1 MMYPSATKVSA
12 TPQEMIFVKE
22 YKKANNVAPNAAAVK
37 GFDITFDTILRICQ
51 EEGFIESAAKYK
63 TEHVENSFDYT
74 NENGSNNN
82 NGCYLLFYD
91 NDLTIKKLQ

>member
-1 MMYPSATKVSA
+1 M
-12 TPQEMIFVKE
+12 
-22 YKKANNVAPNAAAVK
+22 PNAAAVK